1 MHNRPIRE
9 ILHRTPGC
17 SLTSSGPLAS
27 LGETVHKQGQKTQA
41 VSRLLC
47 CLQNQPHNAV
57 SLSRKEGSAASQGK
71 NHPSTTTC
79 LSPQSACPLWKC
91 RMLRPPS
98 VQGPLSASLQGLSL
112 ALLKLSTGMA
122 GLPTPVV
129 LPLASRPFKPAFM
142 SLSVR
147 LGRPRCQASFTQL
160 QSSQDTMLSSVCRQR
175 HFHGKG
181 SELNPLLIL
190 SETPCQADTVC

>member
-1 MHNRPIRE
+1 MQPHFQW
-9 ILHRTPGC
+9 
-17 SLTSSGPLAS
+17 PLS
-27 LGETVHKQGQKTQA
+27 ISRRDCTQA
-41 VSRLLC
+41 RPDDSGCISAPLLSAKPATQRSE
-47 CLQNQPHNAV
+47 LIKKGGLSSQPGQEPPIHHHLLI
-57 SLSRKEGSAASQGK
+57 SPK
-71 NHPSTTTC
+71 C
-79 LSPQSACPLWKC
+79 LSTVKVQNAQTSICPG
-91 RMLRPPS
+91 PS
-98 VQGPLSASLQGLSL
+98 FCITAGAEPGS
-112 ALLKLSTGMA
+112 LLKLSTGMA